1 MAESK
6 KTSGSP
12 PAPAVPAKEPID
24 KQEQLDSALEPKAS
38 SKTKPDSEPET
49 RSKAA
54 PAPSSKDEMAGD
66 SGQGKIPLDDMR
78 PKQSYSEAATGF
90 EEKEM
95 VPPSRGK
102 PKAKGKSAPEKDF
115 ETSSDRDG
123 DRDMLMDLDP
133 TASTS
138 VLDVST
144 MEMFDAVSFQVP
156 ERNSSLPPTAEEDEP
171 DDDLPAGYEKTSFAR
186 RKAPE
191 TKVHEENARLR
202 RHAQDLSRKINI
214 LITEKQI
221 AEEKSERATERIN
234 EMKQAMN
241 SGMTD
246 IERDTESLARD
257 LEKSLEENRAL
268 REQLNDAQSHIF
280 SLQPYRKDLTSEE
293 IGREYDTLVEM
304 IQDWVQ
310 KFMDPWLDD
319 HTDGVEGVLNIARK
333 RTSDANKFKRT
344 LHQYPDLVHASSF
357 PETDE
362 DIIASII
369 LRYLHDNIFQAILYS
384 DIPKYTEVVS
394 FIENSMQMSVEPKRD
409 LFSVRTWTA
418 EAYNALL
425 SSPPFRSVRERRRKE
440 MTIDLCSIL
449 KVFCKKEKMG
459 WFYEQMDDNCVTP
472 AMKLYEKLQVSTH
485 HFYLDINPYIM
496 WSPGGELNA
505 SPEFIDS
512 LKNLDCRNILQNR
525 KAFNLTKLDPQPSKK
540 ELYHRLLNVCTVVP
554 SLYMRQIGQK
564 DSIKEPIVVRK
575 QQLLVAWGSEEK
587 RNAFIEKGERTIIS
601 HLFHSKSERA
611 GESWSSLVRWG

>member
-6 KTSGSP
+6 KKTGHP
-12 PAPAVPAKEPID
+12 PAVPAKEPIVD
-24 KQEQLDSALEPKAS
+24 QEKPEPVAEPNKN
-38 SKTKPDSEPET
+38 PDPQPDAK
-49 RSKAA
+49 SKAA
-54 PAPSSKDEMAGD
+54 PVPRSQDEMAGG
-66 SGQGKIPLDDMR
+66 SSQGQIPLDDLRSKMN
-78 PKQSYSEAATGF
+78 YIDAVTGF

-95 VPPSRGK
+95 GPPPRSK
-102 PKAKGKSAPEKDF
+102 PKTRSISEKDF
-115 ETSSDRDG
+115 EGSSDRDV
-123 DRDMLMDLDP
+123 DRNMLMDLDP
-133 TASTS
+133 VASAS
-138 VLDVST
+138 VVDLPSLED
-144 MEMFDAVSFQVP
+144 FGDALTHQEP
-156 ERNSSLPPTAEEDEP
+156 LARKSSLQPTVEEEEEL
-171 DDDLPAGYEKTSFAR
+171 DDLPAGYEKSSFTR
-186 RKAPE
+186 RKD
-191 TKVHEENARLR
+191 TTSKVHEENTRLR
-202 RHAQDLSRKINI
+202 RHAQDLSRKINT

-221 AEEKSERATERIN
+221 AEEKADRATERIT
-234 EMKQAMN
+234 EMKQSLN

-257 LEKSLEENRAL
+257 LEKSREENRAL

-293 IGREYDTLVEM
+293 IGREYDALVELV
-304 IQDWVQ
+304 QDWVQ
-310 KFMDPWLDD
+310 KFMDPWLED
-319 HTDGVEGVLNIARK
+319 HAEGVDSVLTIARK
-333 RTSDANKFKRT
+333 RTADANKFKRT

-425 SSPPFRSVRERRRKE
+425 SSPPFRSVRERRRKD
-440 MTIDLCSIL
+440 MTIELSGIL
-449 KVFCKKEKMG
+449 KVFCKKDKLG
-459 WFYEQMDDNCVTP
+459 WFYDQMDENCVWP

-485 HFYLDINPYIM
+485 HFYLDLNPYIM
-496 WSPGGELNA
+496 WSSGGDLNG

-525 KAFNLTKLDPQPSKK
+525 KAFNLAKLDPSPSKK

-564 DSIKEPIVVRK
+564 DSIKEPMVVRK
-575 QQLLVAWGSEEK
+575 QQMLVAWGDEEK
-587 RNAFIEKGERTIIS
+587 RKAFTEKGERTIVS
-601 HLFHSKSERA
+601 HLFHAKSERQPD
-611 GESWSSLVRWG
+611 SWTAQFRWG

>member
-1 MAESK
+1 MAESENK
-6 KTSGSP
+6 NSP
-12 PAPAVPAKEPID
+12 PPAVPAKEPID
-24 KQEQLDSALEPKAS
+24 KQEKPDTATKST
-38 SKTKPDSEPET
+38 TKPDPQSDTKP
-49 RSKAA
+49 KIA
-54 PAPSSKDEMAGD
+54 PAPSSNDEMAGG
-66 SGQGKIPLDDMR
+66 SSQGQIPLDDMR
-78 PKQSYSEAATGF
+78 AKSGIYKDAVTGF

-95 VPPSRGK
+95 GSPARSK
-102 PKAKGKSAPEKDF
+102 SKARSISEKDV
-115 ETSSDRDG
+115 EGRKDMDT
-123 DRDMLMDLDP
+123 DRDMMMDLDP

-138 VLDVST
+138 VLDLSS
-144 MEMFDAVSFQVP
+144 MEMFGDALTHQETSAKK
-156 ERNSSLPPTAEEDEP
+156 SALSPTVEEDEQE
-171 DDDLPAGYEKTSFAR
+171 DLPAGYDKPSFSR
-186 RKAPE
+186 RKDPNS
-191 TKVHEENARLR
+191 KMHEENTRLR

-221 AEEKSERATERIN
+221 AEEKAERATERIS
-234 EMKQAMN
+234 EMKQTMN

-257 LEKSLEENRAL
+257 LERAREENRAL

-280 SLQPYRKDLTSEE
+280 SLQPYRKDQTSEE
-293 IGREYDTLVEM
+293 IGREYDTLVEQ

-310 KFMDPWLDD
+310 KFMDPWLED
-319 HTDGVEGVLNIARK
+319 HAEGVEGIMTIARK
-333 RTSDANKFKRT
+333 RTQDANKFKRA
-344 LHQYPDLVHASSF
+344 LHQYPDLVHASSY

-425 SSPPFRSVRERRRKE
+425 SSPPFRSVRDRRRKE
-440 MTIDLCSIL
+440 MTVELCGIL
-449 KVFCKKEKMG
+449 KVFCKKEKMS
-459 WFYEQMDDNCVTP
+459 WFYEQMDDNCVFP

-496 WSPGGELNA
+496 WSSGGDLNA

-512 LKNLDCRNILQNR
+512 IKNLDCRNVLQNR
-525 KAFNLTKLDPQPSKK
+525 KAFNLAKLDPPPSKK

-554 SLYMRQIGQK
+554 SLHMRQIGQR

-575 QQLLVAWGSEEK
+575 QQMLVAWGDEDK
-587 RNAFIEKGERTIIS
+587 RRAFIEKGERTIVS
-601 HLFHSKSERA
+601 HLFHAKSERA
-611 GESWSSLVRWG
+611 PEGWTAQFRWGG